1 MDVSIIG
8 NAARGMLRELNGER
22 VIAILLAGIIAGIVT
37 LISSVSFAALMFN
50 GKLTPF
56 ISSGITI
63 LIATAVVAGS
73 IFSLLSTCRPV
84 VAMPDDD
91 TAPILALMVTMVVA
105 GFPASTPPEV
115 LFVTAFAALACTAVL
130 TGLALALLGIFRLGS
145 LVRFLPYSVMG
156 GYFAGAGLL
165 LIQGALRVV
174 SDLPLVAATDFLA
187 LVEPDVLWRW
197 LPAVVAAVFI
207 RWAIRNWFK
216 SVAMPAA
223 IFVLLGVF
231 FATAALFGLSP
242 SELMADGWLVGPFP
256 ESRPTLWNPV
266 LFERSADIEW
276 GLVVQHLASIG
287 TVTMLSAV
295 SLMLTASGL
304 AVLLRD
310 NVDINRELTVAGV
323 ANAISGVSGGLL
335 ALPSMTLTELAVTVG
350 APKSR
355 LVGLVVALFCA
366 VMLFYGMSLI
376 AWFPKAV
383 LAGLLLFLGWS
394 LLERWLIEARS
405 QLPSLEYLVVV
416 IIVLVVAS
424 VGFLQGVL
432 VGLMGAIMLFVI
444 NYSRINVVRY
454 ALNGT
459 QRRSN
464 VERNIQEEQYLREN
478 GGQTLILK
486 LQGYLFFGTA
496 AALVSRIEAR
506 LKDTSLPP
514 LGYVVLDFAQ
524 VTDMDSSA
532 ALSFM
537 KLAQEATKSHFFLL
551 LTGLPPGAGERLM
564 GTWFE
569 KETSSYIQLM
579 PDLDRG
585 IEWCEERMLR
595 EQSLEEE
602 HLGIIEQL
610 AAYLPAPDDHKILAN
625 YLERR
630 VVAPGDVLA
639 EQGEPSDE
647 MFLLQSCT
655 ASVFLDTGSGTKH
668 RIRRAGSGTVF
679 GEVGFYLGTPRTASV
694 IVDNGGDLYVLCQAA
709 NARLEQDHPQIAGA
723 LHKFMIRVITRRL
736 QLTTT
741 TLQAVLT

>member
-1 MDVSIIG
+1 
-8 NAARGMLRELNGER
+8 MLRELNAER
-22 VIAILLAGIIAGIVT
+22 VIAILLAGIIAGLVT
-37 LISSVSFAALMFN
+37 LITSVSFAALMFS
-50 GKLTPF
+50 GKLAPF

-63 LIATAVVAGS
+63 LIATAVVGGS
-73 IFSLLSTCRPV
+73 IFSLFSSCRPL

-105 GFPASTPPEV
+105 GFPAGTPAEV
-115 LFVTAFAALACTAVL
+115 LFVTAYGALACTAVL

-174 SDLPLVAATDFLA
+174 SDLPLVSAADFLG
-187 LVEPDVLWRW
+187 LVEPDILWRW
-197 LPAVVAAVFI
+197 VPAVLAAAFI
-207 RWAIRNWFK
+207 RWAILHWFK
-216 SVAMPAA
+216 SLAMPLA
-223 IFVLLGVF
+223 IFALLGVF
-231 FATAALFGLSP
+231 FATAALLGLSP

-256 ESRPTLWNPV
+256 ESQPTLWNPV
-266 LFERSADIEW
+266 LLERSAEIDW
-276 GLVVQHLASIG
+276 ALVVQHLASIG
-287 TVTMLSAV
+287 TITMLSAV

-304 AVLLRD
+304 SVLLRD
-310 NVDINRELTVAGV
+310 NVDINRELTVAGA

-335 ALPSMTLTELAVTVG
+335 ALPSMTLTDLAVTVG

-366 VMLFYGMSLI
+366 LALFFGMSLI

-394 LLERWLIEARS
+394 LLERWLIEART
-405 QLPSLEYLVVV
+405 QLPALEYLVVV

-424 VGFLQGVL
+424 VGFIQGVL

-454 ALNGT
+454 ALTGAE
-459 QRRSN
+459 RRSN
-464 VERNIQEEQYLREN
+464 VERNLQQEKYLRDN

-506 LKDTSLPP
+506 LNDKTLPP
-514 LGYVVLDFAQ
+514 LAYVALDFSQ

-551 LTGLPPGAGERLM
+551 LTGLPPGMGDRLM
-564 GTWFE
+564 GSWFE
-569 KETSSYIQLM
+569 KETSSYIQIL

-595 EQSLEEE
+595 EQALEDD
-602 HLGIIEQL
+602 HLGIMEQL
-610 AAYLPAPDDHKILAN
+610 AAYLPAPDDHLILAN
-625 YLERR
+625 YFEHR
-630 VVAPGDVLA
+630 VVEPGDVLA
-639 EQGEPSDE
+639 EQGAPSDE
-647 MFLLQSCT
+647 MFLLQSCS
-655 ASVFLDTGSGTKH
+655 ASVYLDAGSGTRH
-668 RIRRAGSGTVF
+668 RIRRADSGTVF

-694 IVDNGGDLYVLCQAA
+694 IVDNGGDLYILCQAA
-709 NARLEQDHPQIAGA
+709 NARLEQEHPQIAGA